1 MARNPPPPSL
11 LFAFRGVRLLQALV
25 AVAAG
30 AVAIGALVL
39 LRSAL
44 DEGGPWLLAPAAFL
58 AILFFWLFGMALR
71 LPTSFVAVSPER
83 MRIRFGGFVDTIIET
98 RDVAGARDL
107 DWPWWKG
114 LGVRT
119 AFRGDAA
126 LLAAWG
132 PAVEV
137 TLRRPIRIWLIPR
150 ILPVRASRIVL
161 GVKNPG
167 KLTERFGPV
176 KAPSSGARSPLRG
189 GGARKSRW

>member
-1 MARNPPPPSL
+1 MSRNPAPASL
-11 LFAFRGVRLLQALV
+11 LFAFRGVRPLQALV

-30 AVAIGALVL
+30 AVAIGGVLL

-44 DEGGPWLLAPAAFL
+44 DDGGPLLLAPAAFL
-58 AILFFWLFGMALR
+58 ALLFLWLFGIALR

-83 MRIRFGGFVDTIIET
+83 MRIRFGGFVDTIVET
-98 RDVAGARDL
+98 RDVAGARDI

-126 LLAAWG
+126 LVAAWG

-176 KAPSSGARSPLRG
+176 KTPSNAALSPLRRG
-189 GGARKSRW
+189 RR